1 LPGSIYFFSG
11 NRGPPSVIE
20 ARTRATGATLI
31 HTAASVCDEH
41 AHRRF
46 TIAEIAQDC
55 RDTTAAKELRDLLG
69 KLDSAIT
76 NDDALF
82 ALIERHRESWKNID
96 NAPTDDGLE
105 QAAEA
110 NLDIFSDIKAATPAT
125 LAGAY
130 RQVAAWAR
138 HRPEARARHPA
149 RNASTQ
155 CRRCLTSWPGLCG
168 CLHGSGAGSISRQR
182 RAPTGA
188 PFYKYSLKKAFE
200 DQ

>member
-1 LPGSIYFFSG
+1 MVIIDPGTGLPGSIYFFSG

-31 HTAASVCDEH
+31 RTAASVCDEH

-105 QAAEA
+105 QAAGKLG
-110 NLDIFSDIKAATPAT
+110 LDTPR
-125 LAGAY
+125 GMP
-130 RQVAAWAR
+130 
-138 HRPEARARHPA
+138 RPNVDDA
-149 RNASTQ
+149 
-155 CRRCLTSWPGLCG
+155 
-168 CLHGSGAGSISRQR
+168 
-182 RAPTGA
+182 
-188 PFYKYSLKKAFE
+188 
-200 DQ
+200 